1 MDDSTLLR
9 NSSLFIA
16 YMGCLGWGSAYFY
29 GWGTSFYYGFPWW
42 VVGAG
47 VDDVARSLFYAVTVI
62 VIFLTGWGVGI
73 VFFLGIKQKNNIQNL
88 SFIRLFLAILLL
100 FIPPVLEFSVIHQY
114 VEPDVLI
121 FCVIAV
127 FIITLFVRSG
137 RKLISVKCFSEVS
150 FIRHHRIEFMM
161 AGFMIYFWTFS
172 LIAGCTNPSLR
183 GNISRSTMIMSGI
196 TFLHAMMIVLCY
208 QNRTEVGVRNSLYL
222 IADILMILKLTLSG
236 CVKIT

>member
-1 MDDSTLLR
+1 MNDSALLR
-9 NSSLFIA
+9 NSSLFVA

-62 VIFLTGWGVGI
+62 VIFLIGWGVGI
-73 VFFLGIKQKNNIQNL
+73 VFFLGIKQKRNIQNL

-100 FIPPVLEFSVIHQY
+100 FIPPVLEFSVIHQH

-121 FCVIAV
+121 FCILAA
-127 FIITLFVRSG
+127 FTITLFVRSG
-137 RKLISVKCFSEVS
+137 RRLVSVKCFSEMS

-161 AGFMIYFWTFS
+161 AGPRFISGHS
-172 LIAGCTNPSLR
+172 LLLPVGTNHSLR
-183 GNISRSTMIMSGI
+183 GNIRRSTMRMYGI
-196 TFLHAMMIVLCY
+196 TLLRVMMIVWCY
-208 QNRTEVGVRNSLYL
+208 RNHTGVGVRNSLYL
-222 IADILMILKLTLSG
+222 IAEILMILKLIQSE
-236 CVKIT
+236 CVKIS

>member
-1 MDDSTLLR
+1 MNDSALLR
-9 NSSLFIA
+9 NSSLFVA

-62 VIFLTGWGVGI
+62 VIFLIGWGVGI
-73 VFFLGIKQKNNIQNL
+73 VFFLGIKQKRNIQNL

-100 FIPPVLEFSVIHQY
+100 FIPPVLEFSVIHQH

-121 FCVIAV
+121 FCILAA
-127 FIITLFVRSG
+127 FTITLFVRSG
-137 RKLISVKCFSEVS
+137 RRLVSVKCFSEMS

-161 AGFMIYFWTFS
+161 AGFMIYFWYL
-172 LIAGCTNPSLR
+172 LIAGWYKPQFKREYQAIHYENVWYYIIARYDDRLVLSKSYR
-183 GNISRSTMIMSGI
+183 SGGKKFVIFNSGNINDFEINT
-196 TFLHAMMIVLCY
+196 
-208 QNRTEVGVRNSLYL
+208 VR
-222 IADILMILKLTLSG
+222 
-236 CVKIT
+236 VR

>member
-1 MDDSTLLR
+1 MDDSALLR
-9 NSSLFIA
+9 NSSLFVA

-62 VIFLTGWGVGI
+62 VIFLIGWGVGI
-73 VFFLGIKQKNNIQNL
+73 VFFLGIKQKRNIQNL
-88 SFIRLFLAILLL
+88 SFIRLFLAILLF
-100 FIPPVLEFSVIHQY
+100 FIPPVLEFSVIHQH

-137 RKLISVKCFSEVS
+137 RRLVSVSCFSKMY

-161 AGFMIYFWTFS
+161 AGFMIYFWAFS
-172 LIAGCTNPSLR
+172 LIAGWYKPQFKREYQAIHYENVWYYIIARYDDRLVLSKSYSSGGKKFVICNS
-183 GNISRSTMIMSGI
+183 GNIDDFEIN
-196 TFLHAMMIVLCY
+196 V
-208 QNRTEVGVRNSLYL
+208 VR
-222 IADILMILKLTLSG
+222 
-236 CVKIT
+236 VR